1 MPRLFVFMMLFA
13 LSYLSLALR
22 IAVPGRLLV
31 GTTASI
37 YLLHSDNDPTSFFL
51 RAFLNHEGRL
61 DASNFSTTV
70 THFTKDIVFYTSFAD
85 IGNYSVM
92 AFLDSELQ
100 LDAGSSFSQ
109 SDIFDIEEPFSS
121 EVQKRDSIPPPA
133 GDSERGIFGSAHTS
147 DLILIISAALA
158 ALSVVSVVI
167 ISIYLCIDKRRRSV
181 SDIYPRDSRSS
192 IWGTSESHADPPR
205 FKTPEI
211 LTSPVSSGSDSQPYA
226 PGFQAI
232 ERSISHPPS
241 PPPCNSDEIPQ
252 SRRNQ
257 RNGAAIQSQ
266 SGSRPRGVYELATDT
281 TSSLRGLPYSSTESQ
296 PYTYS
301 LSPEATEYSIS
312 SSSYIPE
319 EIPQSRRIPRN
330 RAVLYPPTRNS
341 LRGIHEFVK
350 NLRDSLQEER
360 SIMSYEYDLPEHVA
374 KMQDHIEYL
383 KSQLDLARALGYRS
397 PLPSPGGGG
406 ESVFPDISRSIPGS
420 SLAPSRRSSV
430 FY

>member
-1 MPRLFVFMMLFA
+1 MPCLFIFMILFE
-13 LSYLSLALR
+13 LSCLSLALH
-22 IAVPGRLLV
+22 IAVPGGLLV

-37 YLLHSDNDPTSFFL
+37 YLLRSDSDPTSFFL
-51 RAFLNHEGRL
+51 RTFLNHEGRL

-70 THFTKDIVFYTSFAD
+70 TLFTKDVVIYTSFTD
-85 IGNYSVM
+85 IGNYSIM
-92 AFLDSELQ
+92 AFLDFELQ

-109 SDIFDIEEPFSS
+109 SDIFDVGEPFSP
-121 EVQKRDSIPPPA
+121 EVQKRDLTPPA
-133 GDSERGIFGSAHTS
+133 SDPERGIFGSAHTS

-167 ISIYLCIDKRRRSV
+167 ISIYLCIDKRRRPV
-181 SDIYPRDSRSS
+181 SDMFPRDNRSS

-211 LTSPVSSGSDSQPYA
+211 LTSPVSSGSDSQPYT

-232 ERSISHPPS
+232 ESLISHPPS
-241 PPPCNSDEIPQ
+241 PPPSTSDETSQ
-252 SRRNQ
+252 SRRNPK
-257 RNGAAIQSQ
+257 NGATIQSRTE
-266 SGSRPRGVYELATDT
+266 SRPRGVYELAADT
-281 TSSLRGLPYSSTESQ
+281 TGSLRGFPYTSAESQ

-301 LSPEATEYSIS
+301 LSPETTEYSAS

-330 RAVLYPPTRNS
+330 RAVLYPSTRNS

-350 NLRDSLQEER
+350 NLRDSLQEEG
-360 SIMSYEYDLPEHVA
+360 SIMSCEYDLPEHVA
-374 KMQDHIEYL
+374 KMQDRIEYL

-397 PLPSPGGGG
+397 PLPSPGSGG
-406 ESVFPDISRSIPGS
+406 ESVFPDINRSFPGN

>member
-1 MPRLFVFMMLFA
+1 MIMNMFGV
-13 LSYLSLALR
+13 S
-22 IAVPGRLLV
+22 ITCLL
-31 GTTASI
+31 I
-37 YLLHSDNDPTSFFL
+37 
-51 RAFLNHEGRL
+51 R
-61 DASNFSTTV
+61 
-70 THFTKDIVFYTSFAD
+70 
-85 IGNYSVM
+85 
-92 AFLDSELQ
+92 LQ

-109 SDIFDIEEPFSS
+109 SDIFDIGESFSS
-121 EVQKRDSIPPPA
+121 EVQKRDSTPPPA

-158 ALSVVSVVI
+158 TLSVVSVVI
-167 ISIYLCIDKRRRSV
+167 ISIYLCVDKRRRSV
-181 SDIYPRDSRSS
+181 SDTSPRDSRSS

-205 FKTPEI
+205 FKTPDI
-211 LTSPVSSGSDSQPYA
+211 LTSPVSSGSDSQPYT

-241 PPPCNSDEIPQ
+241 PPPCNSDEISQ

-257 RNGAAIQSQ
+257 KNGAAIQSQ

-281 TSSLRGLPYSSTESQ
+281 TCSLHGFPYSSTESQ

-319 EIPQSRRIPRN
+319 EIPQSRRIPQN

-360 SIMSYEYDLPEHVA
+360 SIMSCEYDLPEHVA

-383 KSQLDLARALGYRS
+383 RSQLDLARALGYRS
-397 PLPSPGGGG
+397 PLPSPGSRG
-406 ESVFPDISRSIPGS
+406 ESVFPDISRSIPGN

>member
-1 MPRLFVFMMLFA
+1 MSCLFIFMMLFE
-13 LSYLSLALR
+13 LSCLSLALR
-22 IAVPGRLLV
+22 ITIPGGLLL

-51 RAFLNHEGRL
+51 CTFLNHEGRL
-61 DASNFSTTV
+61 DASNFSATV
-70 THFTKDIVFYTSFAD
+70 TRFTKDIVLYTSFAD

-109 SDIFDIEEPFSS
+109 SDIFDVREPFSS
-121 EVQKRDSIPPPA
+121 EVQKRDLTPPPA

-167 ISIYLCIDKRRRSV
+167 ISIYLCIDKRRRPV
-181 SDIYPRDSRSS
+181 SDLSPRDSHSS

-211 LTSPVSSGSDSQPYA
+211 LTSPVSYGSDSQPYT
-226 PGFQAI
+226 PDSQAI

-241 PPPCNSDEIPQ
+241 PPPCNSDEMLQ
-252 SRRNQ
+252 SRHNQ
-257 RNGAAIQSQ
+257 KNGATIQPQ
-266 SGSRPRGVYELATDT
+266 TESRPRGMYELTTDT
-281 TSSLRGLPYSSTESQ
+281 AYSLRGFPYSSTESE
-296 PYTYS
+296 YVC
-301 LSPEATEYSIS
+301 SPEATEYSVS

-319 EIPQSRRIPRN
+319 EIPQSRHIPRN
-330 RAVLYPPTRNS
+330 RAVLYPSTRNS
-341 LRGIHEFVK
+341 LKGIHEFAK

-360 SIMSYEYDLPEHVA
+360 PVMPCEYDLPEHVA

-397 PLPSPGGGG
+397 PLPSPGSGG
-406 ESVFPDISRSIPGS
+406 ESVFPDISRSIPGNW
-420 SLAPSRRSSV
+420 LAPSRRSSV